1 MYYSIHPI
9 FLFVGGTILL
19 LVLLNVATFW
29 LIAKFWKRQG
39 GARYATRCF
48 LICFIVWGV
57 LSLVAGYAGRQLAPT
72 DFQKQFDLMS
82 GRHSN

>member
-9 FLFVGGTILL
+9 FLFFGGIILL

-29 LIAKFWKRQG
+29 LIAKFLKRQG
-39 GARYATRCF
+39 GARHAARCF
-48 LICFIVWGV
+48 LIYFIVSGV
-57 LSLVAGYAGRQLAPT
+57 LSLVAVYAGRQLAPT

-82 GRHSN
+82 GRHSK